1 MNLLSATGAVNV
13 PHQNLL
19 ISEEGAQMLEI
30 SVIYLESGTEEEKRG
45 INR

>member
-1 MNLLSATGAVNV
+1 MNLFSATGAVNV

-19 ISEEGAQMLEI
+19 ISKEDAQILDI
-30 SVIYLESGTEEEKRG
+30 AVTYLESGMEEEKRG